1 MHMRTV
7 SRFTI
12 ALALGSA
19 ALAVGAAYEAP
30 RTFQVADLLTPA
42 QIKGPLHQVAAA
54 VPTEGY
60 LHVFSIK
67 TDYGPLEAEGMGM
80 LLVRLHEVSALAE
93 LDEVSKSA
101 VFVEAAGASV
111 VNVGKGV
118 AAAVTD
124 PGETAKGVGK
134 GLKRF
139 GTNLGRKAKR
149 AGDQAAESVKKDD
162 DQKDGGPEKSTT
174 DQVAAAGTG
183 VAHSMLGVNSGAR
196 RWAQKVGAD
205 PYTTNPI
212 LKKALVDIG
221 KVDAAGGLA
230 AKIAVPVPMVV
241 SGTAAVGN
249 LVWSQDPEALLK
261 LNEQKLKETGV
272 DGKTIKQ
279 LYLSKGFS
287 LTLHTR
293 LAAALRDVNVP
304 GCADY
309 VATSAEADTEREA
322 VFFVESAEMLARL
335 HRTEPVAAILQD
347 SRAMVAKSKDGR
359 VVVLLPLDWISWTET
374 YEKALTEV
382 ETRAKKELGAT
393 KLELRMTGTM
403 SPVAEKEMAA
413 RAWTVVEKV
422 PSTFDVVKARGT
434 AAVTK

>member
-1 MHMRTV
+1 MRHV

-12 ALALGSA
+12 AIALASA
-19 ALAVGAAYEAP
+19 ALAVGAAYEGA
-30 RTFQVADLLTPA
+30 RTFQASELLTPA
-42 QIKGPLHQVAAA
+42 QIKGPHHQVAAK

-67 TDYGPLEAEGMGM
+67 TDYGPLEAEGRGM
-80 LLVRLHEVSALAE
+80 LLVRLQEVGALAE
-93 LDEVSKSA
+93 LAQVSKSA
-101 VFVEAAGASV
+101 VFVKAAGASV
-111 VNVGKGV
+111 VNVGEGV

-124 PGETAKGVGK
+124 PEATAKGIGK

-149 AGDQAAESVKKDD
+149 AGDQAAESAKKDND
-162 DQKDGGPEKSTT
+162 EKAEKSTA
-174 DQVAAAGTG
+174 DQAATAGTG
-183 VAHSMLGVNSGAR
+183 VAHSMLGVNAGAR
-196 RWAQKVGAD
+196 QWAQKVGAD
-205 PYTTNPI
+205 PYTTNPV

-230 AKIAVPVPMVV
+230 AKIAVPVPKVV

-261 LNEQKLKETGV
+261 LNEQKLKGMGV

-293 LAAALRDVNVP
+293 LAAALGEVNVP

-309 VATSAEADTEREA
+309 VGTAAEADTEREA
-322 VFFVESAEMLARL
+322 AFFVESAEMLARL

-347 SRAMVAKSKDGR
+347 SRAMVAKTKDGR

-374 YEKALTEV
+374 YAKALTEV
-382 ETRAKKELGAT
+382 ETRAKKELGTT

-403 SPVAEKEMAA
+403 SPVAKKEMAA
-413 RAWTVVEKV
+413 RAWTVVQKI
-422 PSTFDVVKARGT
+422 PSTFDVVVKARET
-434 AAVTK
+434 AVVTK

>member
-1 MHMRTV
+1 MHMKPV
-7 SRFTI
+7 SRFTV
-12 ALALGSA
+12 ALTLASA

-30 RTFQVADLLTPA
+30 RTFQASELLTPA
-42 QIKGPLHQVAAA
+42 QIKGPHHQVAAA

-60 LHVFSIK
+60 LQIFSIK
-67 TDYGPLEAEGMGM
+67 TDYGPLEAEGKSM

-93 LDEVSKSA
+93 LDQVSKSE
-101 VFVEAAGASV
+101 VFVKAAGASV
-111 VNVGKGV
+111 VNVGKGA

-124 PGETAKGVGK
+124 PGATAKGVGK

-139 GTNLGRKAKR
+139 GTNLGRKATR

-162 DQKDGGPEKSTT
+162 DEKAEKSTT

-183 VAHSMLGVNSGAR
+183 VAHSMLGVNAGAR
-196 RWAQKVGAD
+196 QWAQKVGAD
-205 PYTTNPI
+205 PYTTNPV

-230 AKIAVPVPMVV
+230 AKIAVPIPMVV

-261 LNEQKLKETGV
+261 LNEQRLKETGV

-293 LAAALRDVNVP
+293 LAAALGEVSVP

-309 VATSAEADTEREA
+309 VATAAEADTEREA
-322 VFFVESAEMLARL
+322 AFFVESAEMLARL

-347 SRAMVAKSKDGR
+347 SRAMVAKTKDDR
-359 VVVLLPLDWISWTET
+359 VVVLLPLDWISWTEA
-374 YEKALTEV
+374 YAKALTDV
-382 ETRAKKELGAT
+382 ETRAKKELGAA

-403 SPVAEKEMAA
+403 SPAAKKEMAA
-413 RAWTVVEKV
+413 RAWKVVKKV
-422 PSTFDVVKARGT
+422 PSTFDVVKARAT

>member
-1 MHMRTV
+1 MHSRPV
-7 SRFTI
+7 SRLTV
-12 ALALGSA
+12 ALTLAFA

-30 RTFQVADLLTPA
+30 RTFQASELLTPA
-42 QIKGPLHQVAAA
+42 QVKGPHHQVAAA

-67 TDYGPLEAEGMGM
+67 TDYGPLEAEGKGM
-80 LLVRLHEVSALAE
+80 LLMRLQEVGALAE
-93 LDEVSKSA
+93 LDEVSKSS
-101 VFVEAAGASV
+101 VFVQAVGASV

-124 PGETAKGVGK
+124 PGATAKGIGK

-149 AGDQAAESVKKDD
+149 AGDQAAESAKKDD
-162 DQKDGGPEKSTT
+162 DKKAGASETSTT
-174 DQVAAAGTG
+174 GEVAAAGTG
-183 VAHSMLGVNSGAR
+183 VAHSMLGVNAGAR
-196 RWAQKVGAD
+196 KWAQKVGAD

-241 SGTAAVGN
+241 SGTAAVGS

-261 LNEQKLKETGV
+261 LNEQKLKGLGV

-293 LAAALRDVNVP
+293 LAAALGEVNVP

-309 VATSAEADTEREA
+309 VATAAEADTEREA
-322 VFFVESAEMLARL
+322 VFFVESAEMLARF
-335 HRTEPVAAILQD
+335 HKKTPVVAVLPD
-347 SRAMVAKSKDGR
+347 SRALVAKTKDGR
-359 VVVLLPLDWISWTET
+359 AVALLPLDWISWTEA
-374 YEKALTEV
+374 YEKALTQV
-382 ETRAKKELGAT
+382 ESRANKELGAT

-403 SPVAEKEMAA
+403 SPTAKKEMAA

-422 PSTFDVVKARGT
+422 PS
-434 AAVTK
+434 

>member
-1 MHMRTV
+1 MRPVTRVTV
-7 SRFTI
+7 
-12 ALALGSA
+12 AVVLASA

-30 RTFQVADLLTPA
+30 RTFQAADLLTPA
-42 QIKGPLHQVAAA
+42 QVKGPHHQVAAE

-67 TDYGPLEAEGMGM
+67 TDYGPLEAEGVGM
-80 LLVRLHEVSALAE
+80 LLGRLHEVSALAE
-93 LDEVSKSA
+93 LDQVSKSE
-101 VFVEAAGASV
+101 VFVKAAGASV
-111 VNVGKGV
+111 VNVGKSV
-118 AAAVTD
+118 AVAVTD
-124 PGETAKGVGK
+124 PGATARGVGK

-149 AGDQAAESVKKDD
+149 AGDQAADSVKDD
-162 DQKDGGPEKSTT
+162 GQKGEGSDKSTT
-174 DQVAAAGTG
+174 EQVAAAGVG
-183 VAHSMLGVNSGAR
+183 VAHSMLGVNAGAR

-205 PYTTNPI
+205 PYTTNAV

-249 LVWSQDPEALLK
+249 LVWSRDPEELLK

-272 DGKTIKQ
+272 DDKTIKQ
-279 LYLSKGFS
+279 LYLSRGFS

-293 LAAALRDVNVP
+293 LAAALGEVKVP

-309 VATSAEADTEREA
+309 VATAAEAEVEREA
-322 VFFVESAEMLARL
+322 AFFVESAEMLARL
-335 HRTEPVAAILQD
+335 HRTEPVAAILPD
-347 SRAMVAKSKDGR
+347 SRAMVAKTKEGR
-359 VVVLLPLDWISWTET
+359 VVVLLPLDWIAWTES
-374 YEKALTEV
+374 YAKALTEV
-382 ETRAKKELGAT
+382 ETRAKKDLGAT

-403 SPVAEKEMAA
+403 SPAAKKEMAA
-413 RAWTVVEKV
+413 RAWKVVEKV

-434 AAVTK
+434 PAATS